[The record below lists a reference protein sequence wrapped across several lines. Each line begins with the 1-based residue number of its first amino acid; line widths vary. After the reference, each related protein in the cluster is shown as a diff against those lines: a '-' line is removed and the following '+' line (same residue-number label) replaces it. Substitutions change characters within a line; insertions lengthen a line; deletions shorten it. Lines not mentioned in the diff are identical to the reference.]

1 MTRGRPALCPYC
13 RSTEII
19 SKGYRKT
26 VTMGLRKLRLCK
38 SCERRFTKGEKKDT
52 SNTPHMG
59 APGTNT
65 VATVLERVG
74 EETVSA
80 TKTSRETIDD
90 LTKLAGVESD
100 TMPEALLSQ

>member
-38 SCERRFTKGEKKDT
+38 SCDRRFTKGEKKNPD
-52 SNTPHMG
+52 NTPHME
-59 APGTNT
+59 APGSDTD
-65 VATVLERVG
+65 ATIEEQVG
-74 EETVSA
+74 EEIVCTTRTSETV
-80 TKTSRETIDD
+80 DD
-90 LTKLAGVESD
+90 LTKLAVADSD
-100 TMPEALLSQ
+100 AKPEAPLAQ